1 MILKLIKA
9 DLCNFYFHNVK
20 SQHKP
25 AIFDREQR
33 SKVLKEALLCKGT
46 KNVQEKKKMFT
57 GNKNNSFE

>member
-33 SKVLKEALLCKGT
+33 SKVLKDAFMCKGT
-46 KNVQEKKKMFT
+46 KNVQEKKKCSQGTKIF
-57 GNKNNSFE
+57 SLE